1 MSCLTDKIQEH
12 FRLYEVIKNDLQ
24 PYIEIYKKYDEDLL
38 RTKKHPSI
46 ELQDD
51 CIYLRWDESWNYGG
65 YQEYSR
71 ELSIKELENNPE
83 DFEKLLRQKAKMQIQ
98 KIEEDKKREI
108 EEQEYRERKEYEKLK
123 EKFGE

>member
-24 PYIEIYKKYDEDLL
+24 PYIEIYKKYDEDLI

-51 CIYLRWDESWNYGG
+51 CIYLRWYESWNYGD
-65 YQEYSR
+65 YREYSL

-83 DFEKLLRQKAKMQIQ
+83 DFEKLLKQKAKMQIQ

-108 EEQEYRERKEYEKLK
+108 EEQECRERKEYEKLK
-123 EKFGE
+123 EKFG